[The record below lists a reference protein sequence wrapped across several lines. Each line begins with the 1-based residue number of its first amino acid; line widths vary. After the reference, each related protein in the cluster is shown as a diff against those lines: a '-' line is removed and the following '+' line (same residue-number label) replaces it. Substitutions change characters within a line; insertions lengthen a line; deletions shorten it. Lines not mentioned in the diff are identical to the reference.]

1 MKNFCRIAYLAACVG
16 LLCGANSAVAQSYP
30 NRPLHLI
37 TPFPPGGGTDAVVR
51 SLGMRLAERLGQPVI
66 VESRP
71 GAGGNIAYGA
81 VARSAPD
88 GYTIL
93 FATNGIATNA
103 SLYKQLSY
111 DTMKDFSPITL
122 VARSPHVLV
131 ANSSVP
137 ANTVQELIALGRSKP
152 DGLSFGSSGIGT
164 VPHLAGEIFSTR
176 TGAKLMHVPYKGAG
190 PAQADLI
197 GGSIQLMFSSIASAL
212 PFVKQGKLH
221 ALGVTS
227 EHRTAS
233 MPDVPTIAESGV
245 PGYAIEAWFAMLA
258 PAGTPVPIV
267 ERLHRELAA
276 IIADP
281 ELKRNM
287 LELGQELVVN
297 KSPAE
302 FSIFLRG
309 EIKKMGEVVR
319 ASGAVAN

>member
-1 MKNFCRIAYLAACVG
+1 MKTISRIAYLAVSVG
-16 LLCGANSAVAQSYP
+16 LLCGASSAAAQTYP
-30 NRPLHLI
+30 NRQIHLI

-66 VESRP
+66 IEARP

-111 DTMKDFSPITL
+111 DTMKDFAPITL

-131 ANSSVP
+131 ANMAVP
-137 ANTVQELIALGRSKP
+137 ARTVQELIVLGKSTP

-190 PAQADLI
+190 PAQTDLM

-212 PFVKQGKLH
+212 PFVKQGKLR

-227 EHRTAS
+227 EQRTPS
-233 MPDVPTIAESGV
+233 MPDVPTLAESGV
-245 PGYAIEAWFAMLA
+245 PGYAIEAWFAMLV
-258 PAGTPVPIV
+258 PAGTPAPIV
-267 ERLHRELAA
+267 ERLHRELTA

-281 ELKRNM
+281 ELKRRM
-287 LELGQELVVN
+287 LDLGQELIVN

-302 FSIFLRG
+302 FSIFLRS
-309 EIKKMGEVVR
+309 EIKKMGDVVR
-319 ASGAVAN
+319 ASGAVAD